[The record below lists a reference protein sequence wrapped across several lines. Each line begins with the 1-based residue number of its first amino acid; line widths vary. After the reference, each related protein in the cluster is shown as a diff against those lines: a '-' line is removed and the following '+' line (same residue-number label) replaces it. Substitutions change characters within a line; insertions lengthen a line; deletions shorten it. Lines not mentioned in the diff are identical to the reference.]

1 MALGQGVQFLLIVG
15 ELRLQSGKL
24 LNQLPKHLL
33 AQGSELVLF
42 GLKLTDHGLTKLRH
56 PFGDHDPILVQQP
69 VHFMHQGRPLA
80 HAMEGL
86 DVLLVDVLDRH
97 KTHSGP
103 RHRFRDALGI
113 AAVVFVRLD
122 IRLHELGCHALHLV
136 AMLAEASHPV
146 MRTATGFYAD
156 AYRGQLRQKGHQ
168 VMPGQALAQDD
179 LASLIHSHRVKHALC
194 NVDPEYAHLWFHW
207 TRLLW
212 LHGCTD
218 LALIVAHRSRSA
230 QGRVHFITT
239 KQGKFEGLVRGPYGI
254 AWEPD
259 SPLYRAYASDS
270 SWNTG
275 HVHDPTITAM
285 LKEQRRT
292 KDLAARKQRLFDI
305 QQYAAEQRYYVY
317 TSAVMIT
324 GSWQPYVKNYA
335 PNMTFDY
342 GSRAAALWLER

>member
-1 MALGQGVQFLLIVG
+1 MRRWPGGEGQRPHMNYPQRRGT
-15 ELRLQSGKL
+15 R
-24 LNQLPKHLL
+24 PPL
-33 AQGSELVLF
+33 AHE
-42 GLKLTDHGLTKLRH
+42 
-56 PFGDHDPILVQQP
+56 
-69 VHFMHQGRPLA
+69 PLA
-80 HAMEGL
+80 HAIEGL

-122 IRLHELGCHALHLV
+122 IRLHELGCHELHLV
-136 AMLAEASHPV
+136 AMLAEASRPV

-156 AYRGQLRQKGHQ
+156 EYRGQLRQKGHQ

-239 KQGKFEGLVRGPYGI
+239 RHYPRL
-254 AWEPD
+254 
-259 SPLYRAYASDS
+259 SSASS
-270 SWNTG
+270 TLNFG
-275 HVHDPTITAM
+275 V
-285 LKEQRRT
+285 Q
-292 KDLAARKQRLFDI
+292 
-305 QQYAAEQRYYVY
+305 
-317 TSAVMIT
+317 
-324 GSWQPYVKNYA
+324 
-335 PNMTFDY
+335 
-342 GSRAAALWLER
+342 